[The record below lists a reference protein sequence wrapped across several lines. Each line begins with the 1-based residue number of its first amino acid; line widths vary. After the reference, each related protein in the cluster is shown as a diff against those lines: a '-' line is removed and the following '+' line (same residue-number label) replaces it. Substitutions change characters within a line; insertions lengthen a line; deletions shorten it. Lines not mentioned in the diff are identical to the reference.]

1 MLPKGLAD
9 MLGDVAQVEDAVSGD
24 RVPVEK
30 LLADDPAVER
40 IVGVHLVNLL
50 DTLLNTRLD
59 GAMMSAVLFVFPFIT
74 MSKLLYRVVKELG
87 IVFFQESSRT
97 LVNLYCAP
105 PGAGHVS
112 CCCRNQPHVWCH
124 ETPITQQLVK
134 SATRGGTR
142 RLRPVWGPPHVVYRL
157 AWAAGTAT
165 DFCYV
170 IRSAKK
176 HEWCDRH
183 SWCGPLGDPR
193 LFVKG
198 HG

>member
-1 MLPKGLAD
+1 

-97 LVNLYCAP
+97 LVNL
-105 PGAGHVS
+105 
-112 CCCRNQPHVWCH
+112 
-124 ETPITQQLVK
+124 
-134 SATRGGTR
+134 
-142 RLRPVWGPPHVVYRL
+142 
-157 AWAAGTAT
+157 
-165 DFCYV
+165 
-170 IRSAKK
+170 
-176 HEWCDRH
+176 
-183 SWCGPLGDPR
+183 
-193 LFVKG
+193 
-198 HG
+198 